1 MSEDAVR
8 GLIIAHS
15 SLAAGFAAAVRQIA
29 GVGDDVIQAISNEGL
44 GPEELLEKIRL
55 AVGDSPV
62 VIFTDLPSGSC
73 AFAARKIGAD
83 RPGTGMICG
92 VNLPILLDF
101 AFHRELPLQSLVDRL
116 LDKGRVGISGACIED
131 GDRADRAFSG

>member
-44 GPEELLEKIRL
+44 GPEELLEKIR
-55 AVGDSPV
+55 VGV
-62 VIFTDLPSGSC
+62 GAQI
-73 AFAARKIGAD
+73 AR
-83 RPGTGMICG
+83 
-92 VNLPILLDF
+92 V
-101 AFHRELPLQSLVDRL
+101 
-116 LDKGRVGISGACIED
+116 
-131 GDRADRAFSG
+131 RA